1 MQSLEV
7 IETRM
12 QSAEEEISH
21 ANEFDYVTINKDLT
35 NTVDELINLL
45 SV

>member
-1 MQSLEV
+1 
-7 IETRM
+7 M

-21 ANEFDYVTINKDLT
+21 ANEFDYVTINEDLT
-35 NTVDELINLL
+35 HTVNELMTLF